1 MGFCQMENSGIKIIG
16 SLVDIYTT
24 RNYGLPLS
32 GITDYRYQELR
43 ITAIRNYGL
52 PLYVVHKFAIFY
64 YYSN

>member
-43 ITAIRNYGL
+43 ITAICGT
-52 PLYVVHKFAIFY
+52 
-64 YYSN
+64 